1 MTLDK
6 GARILPPD
14 DIPGRYLGLPR
25 IGRGPGAHWE
35 GLTGSM
41 AEQAATDRR
50 SRATWLS
57 LGPASALLGVDPD
70 TLRRWADNGRIR
82 SFATP
87 GGHRRFERRD
97 IEQLVER
104 GRPRRRS
111 LAELGA
117 TPERLV
123 RAYARAYR
131 MPAEPRSRL
140 GAGLGDEDRELFREE
155 GRRLVTALLGYLD
168 AGPPASRARFE
179 RQAASV
185 VAATGDRLARAG
197 TSVSDAVAT
206 YIAARRPFLDSLAAL
221 GRRGALDA
229 SAVTA
234 LYDDAVALLD
244 RLLLIL
250 VSSFNARR

>member
-1 MTLDK
+1 M
-6 GARILPPD
+6 AQS
-14 DIPGRYLGLPR
+14 
-25 IGRGPGAHWE
+25 A
-35 GLTGSM
+35 LTDG
-41 AEQAATDRR
+41 R
-50 SRATWLS
+50 SRGTWLS
-57 LGPASALLGVDPD
+57 LGPASSMLGVDPD

-97 IEQLVER
+97 LEQFVQR

-131 MPAEPRSRL
+131 TPAEPRSRL
-140 GAGLGDEDRELFREE
+140 GAAMGDADREVFRDE

-168 AGPPASRARFE
+168 AAGPATRARFE
-179 RQAASV
+179 RQAAVV
-185 VAATGDRLARAG
+185 VAATGDRLAAAG
-197 TSVSDAVAT
+197 TPVSDAVAT
-206 YIAARRPFLDSLAAL
+206 FIAARRPFLDSLAAL
-221 GRRGALDA
+221 GRRGVLDA
-229 SAVTA
+229 AAVTA
-234 LYDDAVALLD
+234 VYDDAVALLD

-250 VSSFNARR
+250 VSSFSARR